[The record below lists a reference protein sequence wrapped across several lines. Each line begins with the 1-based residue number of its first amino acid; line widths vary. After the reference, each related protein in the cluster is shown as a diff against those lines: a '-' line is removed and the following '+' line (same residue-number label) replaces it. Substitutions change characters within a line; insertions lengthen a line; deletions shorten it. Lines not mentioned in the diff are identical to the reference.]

1 MTARPVIIGFDG
13 SPTSQRAVRE
23 AAALFAPRRA
33 LVAVVWEAGRAF
45 EAATTP
51 ALEAPPVTLEIPAA
65 LAADQ
70 DAAEAAKRTAQ
81 HGVALAKDLGLEAT
95 GLAVADH
102 GTVADTLIRLAGK
115 HDAQAIVL
123 GTHGRG
129 GVVKRLLGS
138 TSDEVL
144 RHASCPVVLVRDDDR

>member
-70 DAAEAAKRTAQ
+70 DAADAAERTAQ

-144 RHASCPVVLVRDDDR
+144 RHAACPVVLVRDDDR

>member
-95 GLAVADH
+95 GLAVADD

-144 RHASCPVVLVRDDDR
+144 RHAACPVVLVRDDDR

>member
-70 DAAEAAKRTAQ
+70 DAADAAERTAH

-95 GLAVADH
+95 GLAVADD

-144 RHASCPVVLVRDDDR
+144 RHAACPVVLVRDDDR

>member
-70 DAAEAAKRTAQ
+70 DAADAAKRTAQ

-144 RHASCPVVLVRDDDR
+144 RHAACPVVLVRDDDR

>member
-1 MTARPVIIGFDG
+1 MTTRPIIIGFDG
-13 SPTSQRAVRE
+13 SATSQRAVRE

-33 LVAVVWEAGRAF
+33 LVVVVWEAGRAF

-70 DAAEAAKRTAQ
+70 EAAEAAERTAQ
-81 HGVALAKDLGLEAT
+81 HGVAVAKDLGLDAS
-95 GLAVADH
+95 GVAMADE
-102 GTVADTLIRLAGK
+102 GTVADTLIRLADK

-123 GTHGRG
+123 GTHGRR
-129 GVVKRLLGS
+129 GVVQRLLGS
-138 TSDEVL
+138 TSNDVL
-144 RHASCPVVLVRDDDR
+144 RRATRPVVLVRDDER

>member
-70 DAAEAAKRTAQ
+70 DAADAAERTAQ
-81 HGVALAKDLGLEAT
+81 LGVALAKDLGLQAT
-95 GLAVADH
+95 GLAVADD

-144 RHASCPVVLVRDDDR
+144 RHAACPVVLVRDDDR

>member
-144 RHASCPVVLVRDDDR
+144 RHAACPVVLVRDDDR